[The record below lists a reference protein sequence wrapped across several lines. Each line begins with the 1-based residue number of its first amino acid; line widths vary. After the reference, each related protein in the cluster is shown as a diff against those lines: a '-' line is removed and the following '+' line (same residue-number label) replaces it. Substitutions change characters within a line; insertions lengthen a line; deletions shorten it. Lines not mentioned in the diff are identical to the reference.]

1 MKPVENCK
9 TLLRDIKT
17 LNKWRDSSWLT
28 DWRMNFSKLSILNLI
43 YKFKVIPIKISIVF
57 TEFDTLITGNMEE
70 LRTAKANMKNNVI
83 TSLDTKTYPAP

>member
-1 MKPVENCK
+1 
-9 TLLRDIKT
+9 
-17 LNKWRDSSWLT
+17 
-28 DWRMNFSKLSILNLI
+28 MNFSKLSILNLI
-43 YKFKVIPIKISIVF
+43 YKFKVIPIKISTVF

>member
-1 MKPVENCK
+1 
-9 TLLRDIKT
+9 
-17 LNKWRDSSWLT
+17 
-28 DWRMNFSKLSILNLI
+28 MNFSKLSILNLI